1 MFETKALYK
10 HPNALAQF
18 YRHFRVSERLLLTGH
33 SHQAWPDCGFE
44 GQKQAWL
51 DAAELV
57 DDKWDKA
64 FSKASDVKR
73 KYLQLLDDD
82 SGNISLSSNT
92 HDLIIRFLSALQL
105 NKEVNIVTTDGEFHT
120 IRRQLD
126 RLSEEGIEIRKAPAS
141 PADDVIDKLIEKID
155 NKTAAVLVSKVFFN
169 SGEILSGLSALA
181 EICEK
186 FGAKLLVDAYHALNV
201 VPFSIKKERLEN
213 AFIVGGGY
221 KYCQFG
227 EGNCFLRFPRNTSLR
242 PVITGWYSEFGTLSK
257 AKNKEEVLYGSG
269 DGLFAGATYD
279 PTSNYRASE
288 VIRFF
293 DEHAL
298 TPEFL
303 RTISRHQISLLADEF
318 DKLEADPN
326 IITRNREIDLENI
339 GGFLVLYTPYAG
351 EISERLKK
359 ESVLTDYRGD
369 RLRFGPAPYLSD
381 YQLTSSIG
389 ILNTVLKNFY
399 RKNTQ

>member
-1 MFETKALYK
+1 MYEPEELYQ
-10 HPNALAQF
+10 HPNALAEF
-18 YRHFRVSERLLLTGH
+18 YKHFGVSKRLLLTGH

-64 FSKASDVKR
+64 FSKAAVVKR
-73 KYLQLLDDD
+73 KYLEMLDDD

-92 HDLIIRFLSALQL
+92 HDLIIRFLSSLSL
-105 NKEVNIVTTDGEFHT
+105 NKTVNIVTTDGEFHT

-126 RLSEEGIEIRKAPAS
+126 RLGEEGIEIRKAPCS
-141 PADDVIDKLIEKID
+141 PADEVIDKLIPKID
-155 NKTAAVLVSKVFFN
+155 NNTAAVLVSKVFFN
-169 SGEILSGLSALA
+169 SGEILNGLSALA

-186 FGAKLLVDAYHALNV
+186 FGTKLLIDAYHALNV
-201 VPFSIKKERLEN
+201 VPVSLKKEKLEN

-227 EGNCFLRFPRNTSLR
+227 EGNCFLRFPRDISLR

-257 AKNKEEVLYGSG
+257 AKNKEAVLYGSG
-269 DGLFAGATYD
+269 DELFAGATYD

-303 RTISRHQISLLADEF
+303 RKVSRHQILLLAAEF
-318 DKLEADPN
+318 DKLDADPN
-326 IITRNREIDLENI
+326 IITRNRQIDLENI
-339 GGFLVLYTPYAG
+339 GGFLVMYTPYAG
-351 EISERLKK
+351 EISDRLKK
-359 ESVLTDYRGD
+359 EGVLTDYRGD

-381 YQLTSSIG
+381 YQLTASIG
-389 ILNTVLKNFY
+389 ILNNVIKNFY
-399 RKNTQ
+399 SNNTK